1 MTGHRRPGWPALVG
15 VAVAL
20 AAAVLGGCRA
30 GPAPSPDGTP
40 PRPDGSASP
49 GASVVAP
56 GAELAHGL
64 LVLTGR
70 VGDTR
75 LELIGPNGATR
86 PLATPNRAVAWVS
99 AGRDGRILATTLDG
113 RAFLSEPVLG
123 GRDPAWDPLAATG
136 FDPERLAG
144 PLAFGTL
151 SPDGRRA
158 AFIAADF
165 AASGPFEV
173 VLVDMASGAGSPTRI
188 GLPPEGAPPAWFGD
202 RLVVLTRERADEVGA
217 LVVDPV
223 SGAIVQGP
231 GPIGG
236 PRPPGLSGWIDPIA
250 GLSIAA
256 DGMALA
262 VASRLDGR
270 VEVDAAGPWLARA
283 TTTPAPVTLDPEADG
298 STTFAWLA
306 LSPLG
311 DRLAIVR
318 TDLDGES
325 VAVTVHDRSAGWR
338 EVRRIPLPVGA
349 DRAVAAW
356 LP

>member
-1 MTGHRRPGWPALVG
+1 M
-15 VAVAL
+15 
-20 AAAVLGGCRA
+20 
-30 GPAPSPDGTP
+30 
-40 PRPDGSASP
+40 
-49 GASVVAP
+49 VVP

-64 LVLTGR
+64 LVLAGR

-86 PLATPNRAVAWVS
+86 PLATPDRAIAWVS
-99 AGRDGRILATTLDG
+99 AARDGRILATTLDG
-113 RAFLSEPVLG
+113 RAFLSEPVLA
-123 GRDPAWDPLAATG
+123 GRDLGWDPLVPSG

-151 SPDGRRA
+151 SPDGRQA

-165 AASGPFEV
+165 AAAGPFEV
-173 VLVDMASGAGSPTRI
+173 VLVDTASGAGSPTRI
-188 GLPPEGAPPAWFGD
+188 RLPADGAPPAWLGD
-202 RLVVLTRERADEVGA
+202 RLVVLTRERADEVGSV
-217 LVVDPV
+217 VVDPV
-223 SGAIVQGP
+223 AGAIAQGP

-256 DGMALA
+256 DGTALA
-262 VASRLDGR
+262 VASGLDER
-270 VEVDAAGPWLARA
+270 VEVDAAGPWLA
-283 TTTPAPVTLDPEADG
+283 
-298 STTFAWLA
+298 
-306 LSPLG
+306 LSPGG
-311 DRLAIVR
+311 DPLAIVR

-325 VAVTVHDRSAGWR
+325 VAVTIHDRSAGWHQ
-338 EVRRIPLPVGA
+338 VRRIPLPVGA